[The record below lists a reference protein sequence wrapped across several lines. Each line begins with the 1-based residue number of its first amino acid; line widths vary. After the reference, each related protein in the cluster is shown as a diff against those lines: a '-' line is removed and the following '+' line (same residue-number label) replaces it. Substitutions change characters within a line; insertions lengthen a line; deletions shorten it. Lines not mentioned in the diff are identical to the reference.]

1 MLCAGGEREGGRL
14 DGGRGGV
21 PEEEVPEADR
31 VTFHG
36 LHLPLLL

>member
-1 MLCAGGEREGGRL
+1 MLCADGEREGGRL